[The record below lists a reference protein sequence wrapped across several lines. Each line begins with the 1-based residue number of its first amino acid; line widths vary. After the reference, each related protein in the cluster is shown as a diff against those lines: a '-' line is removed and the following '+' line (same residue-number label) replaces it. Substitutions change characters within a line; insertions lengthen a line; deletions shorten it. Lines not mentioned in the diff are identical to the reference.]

1 MGTAA
6 LDLDR
11 TFPLN
16 IHNAVPRRPTGSTSA
31 LRDDGVENVAAL
43 TLVEHHGPKGI
54 GSAQYRPSRP
64 QRFDVGDGASPVQPR
79 CDGVAPRVSHRV
91 GMATERQKM
100 PARAVAFWAC
110 GGLLAVA
117 GFWFNAL
124 YTRTN
129 VATGATSHPFA
140 VVGWIMWLAGLGLIA
155 AAIEFNRS

>member
-1 MGTAA
+1 MFILPGTRA
-6 LDLDR
+6 
-11 TFPLN
+11 
-16 IHNAVPRRPTGSTSA
+16 
-31 LRDDGVENVAAL
+31 
-43 TLVEHHGPKGI
+43 
-54 GSAQYRPSRP
+54 
-64 QRFDVGDGASPVQPR
+64 VQPR

-91 GMATERQKM
+91 GVATERKKM

-117 GFWFNAL
+117 GFWFNVL

-140 VVGWIMWLAGLGLIA
+140 VIGWIMWLAGLGLIA